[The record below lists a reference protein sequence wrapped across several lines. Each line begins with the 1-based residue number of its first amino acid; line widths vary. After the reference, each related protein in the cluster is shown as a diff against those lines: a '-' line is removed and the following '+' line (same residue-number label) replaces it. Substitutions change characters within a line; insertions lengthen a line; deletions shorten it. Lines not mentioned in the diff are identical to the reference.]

1 MEHLFIS
8 ILFIIMCI
16 TYYITPHILNRLVRT
31 ILGLVMCISLS
42 GSVTLAFMYDFIE
55 YILPMIIGII
65 LIELM
70 DLKIDKHDINIVI
83 KAQNE
88 FKQFIDQEKREL
100 LDKDKK

>member
-16 TYYITPHILNRLVRT
+16 TYYITPHIFNRLVRT
-31 ILGLVMCISLS
+31 ILCLVMCISLS
-42 GSVTLAFMYDFIE
+42 ASVTLAFMYDFIE

-88 FKQFIDQEKREL
+88 FKQFLDQEKREL

>member
-1 MEHLFIS
+1 
-8 ILFIIMCI
+8 
-16 TYYITPHILNRLVRT
+16 
-31 ILGLVMCISLS
+31 
-42 GSVTLAFMYDFIE
+42 MYDFIE